1 MSEYRRF
8 VAYIYEYTNGKKN
21 KNTGFAKVESRNG
34 ICRMQVHLQKVPQEK
49 EALNI
54 YGFVREGGWLLGI
67 SLGKICIQGAC
78 GDARIQTPSQNI
90 GGSAYAL
97 RQMAGIWIEGSQGQK
112 YLTVFDDEG
121 IDTERLVTSL
131 PGKAE
136 AEEVQPEEAQPI
148 RGRTDEEA
156 IEQIE
161 NWREAQVKEQ
171 AEELKEYQ
179 SVAAPK
185 KPQAG
190 CVGQESE
197 EKRAEKSMEE
207 AEGKEVLEEPIAE
220 AEEVPEELSARAEPE
235 SEPEIL
241 TEGLGREEEPEG
253 EKTSRNLVFGEEER
267 ELHEAKE
274 GTEVSEQE
282 IHTENPGHV
291 HAQEADRQLEGDTGI
306 PQQAQTP
313 VSSVRPSQASCG
325 GSRPP
330 QIQGLDRKWQCMGSR
345 CPHFQ
350 PFADEEVADCIQI
363 TPRELRV
370 IQQGNFRAGNN
381 SFLMHGFC
389 HYRHL
394 LFGKCRDG
402 GYILGIPGVFES
414 QEQYMANM
422 FGFPI
427 FKEAVSQNQGG
438 RFGYWCRRLP

>member
-1 MSEYRRF
+1 
-8 VAYIYEYTNGKKN
+8 
-21 KNTGFAKVESRNG
+21 
-34 ICRMQVHLQKVPQEK
+34 MQVHLQKVPQEK

-78 GDARIQTPSQNI
+78 GEARIQTPSQNI

-97 RQMAGIWIEGSQGQK
+97 RQIAGIWIEGSQGQK

-136 AEEVQPEEAQPI
+136 AEEVQPIQERPDSREAEQ
-148 RGRTDEEA
+148 RDKEA

-161 NWREAQVKEQ
+161 NWRKNQVKEQ
-171 AEELKEYQ
+171 EEELKEYQ
-179 SVAAPK
+179 SGTAEK
-185 KPQAG
+185 KAQEG
-190 CVGQESE
+190 CAEQESAE
-197 EKRAEKSMEE
+197 ES
-207 AEGKEVLEEPIAE
+207 IAE
-220 AEEVPEELSARAEPE
+220 AETEEIQEGFLAEEKMDEASRDLLDGTVLEELSEKVETEEVPGELSAGTEPE
-235 SEPEIL
+235 SESEIL
-241 TEGLGREEEPEG
+241 AEGLEQEEETG
-253 EKTSRNLVFGEEER
+253 RGKASGNLVFG
-267 ELHEAKE
+267 KE
-274 GTEVSEQE
+274 TPEQFETEGESEISEQE
-282 IHTENPGHV
+282 LHMESPKHV
-291 HAQEADRQLEGDTGI
+291 HAQEAALQLEEEAEI
-306 PQQAQTP
+306 PQPVQA
-313 VSSVRPSQASCG
+313 SDSGVRPVRASSG
-325 GSRPP
+325 GSRSP
-330 QIQGLDRKWQCMGSR
+330 QLQGLDRKWQCMGSR

-422 FGFPI
+422 FGFPM